1 MISLT
6 QVAKKLKDRRQ
17 RQTLEEIFRKVNKY
31 VYIGCSNF
39 YNLIIPNR
47 KHGKF
52 SLF

>member
-31 VYIGCSNF
+31 VYLGCNDF
-39 YNLIIPNR
+39 DNLIILNR
-47 KHGKF
+47 KRKI
-52 SLF
+52 